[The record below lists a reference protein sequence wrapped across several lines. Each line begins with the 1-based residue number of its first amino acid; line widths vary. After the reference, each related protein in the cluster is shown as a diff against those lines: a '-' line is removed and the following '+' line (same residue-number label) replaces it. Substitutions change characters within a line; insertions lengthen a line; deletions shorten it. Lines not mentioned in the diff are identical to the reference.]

1 MLMERV
7 RFIKENNTLRE
18 KVKLALS
25 EIQEEKNKE
34 KTFNQER
41 LEPEQKIYSGGF
53 PTKEVQATTAKFHKL
68 LWEERFEIVDKIA
81 DDRYRQFA
89 IRLIYEQD
97 KNLLPRNLSDA
108 YEHEYA
114 KKLTEKDGIA
124 NSDYRTISMAR
135 NTIDNYR
142 EKAENMGAD
151 EKAELLAELEKM
163 DKFLSDLEDQYQGML
178 Q

>member
-1 MLMERV
+1 M
-7 RFIKENNTLRE
+7 
-18 KVKLALS
+18 
-25 EIQEEKNKE
+25 
-34 KTFNQER
+34 
-41 LEPEQKIYSGGF
+41 
-53 PTKEVQATTAKFHKL
+53 
-68 LWEERFEIVDKIA
+68 DKIA